1 MVWLKALTGLFTLL
15 DKLFA
20 FVRDRELK
28 QAGAN
33 EEKLKQV
40 EVENEDR
47 AKARAKK
54 DEVLNLDSA
63 TVRHKLRKYTR
74 K

>member
-1 MVWLKALTGLFTLL
+1 MWRVILEIIASAFKYLSNKQLL
-15 DKLFA
+15 D
-20 FVRDRELK
+20 
-28 QAGAN
+28 AGAN

-54 DEVLNLDSA
+54 NEVLNLDSA